1 MAEFAS
7 KGVGTAAL
15 TTGIIGSVGALAS
28 GVLGGGCGN
37 GILNWG
43 GNNCCEKQLSALE
56 SALAQERAERFTEQ
70 QTIQSQREMYT
81 LFRAEDAMYVLDDD
95 LKDAAYYVDAAKKA
109 KENGMEDCARM
120 YAMKAKRRVSED
132 YDQSKDVLMKV
143 QQKMAGS
150 GMQTAPE
157 SIEGKLWK
165 ESMRR
170 YDSWA
175 ERMKS
180 DIKDM
185 GY

>member
-1 MAEFAS
+1 ME
-7 KGVGTAAL
+7 KMDMHQAL
-15 TTGIIGSVGALAS
+15 
-28 GVLGGGCGN
+28 
-37 GILNWG
+37 
-43 GNNCCEKQLSALE
+43 K
-56 SALAQERAERFTEQ
+56 
-70 QTIQSQREMYT
+70 
-81 LFRAEDAMYVLDDD
+81 DAMYVLDDD

-132 YDQSKDVLMKV
+132 YDQSKEVLMKV

-150 GMQTAPE
+150 GMQSAPE

-175 ERMKS
+175 ERMKM

>member
-1 MAEFAS
+1 ME
-7 KGVGTAAL
+7 KMDMHQAL
-15 TTGIIGSVGALAS
+15 
-28 GVLGGGCGN
+28 
-37 GILNWG
+37 
-43 GNNCCEKQLSALE
+43 K
-56 SALAQERAERFTEQ
+56 
-70 QTIQSQREMYT
+70 
-81 LFRAEDAMYVLDDD
+81 DAMYVLDDD

-109 KENGMEDCARM
+109 KETGMEDCARM

-132 YDQSKDVLMKV
+132 YDQSKEVLMKV

-150 GMQTAPE
+150 GMQSAPE

-175 ERMKS
+175 ERMKA

>member
-28 GVLGGGCGN
+28 GVLGGSCGN

-109 KENGMEDCARM
+109 KENGM
-120 YAMKAKRRVSED
+120 
-132 YDQSKDVLMKV
+132 
-143 QQKMAGS
+143 
-150 GMQTAPE
+150 QTAPE

-170 YDSWA
+170 CDSWA
-175 ERMKS
+175 ERMKA